1 MNNENKVSVI
11 MGVYNCAET
20 LSESIDSI
28 IEQTYTNWELIMCDD
43 ASTDKSLQIMREYEK
58 KYSNIYV
65 LKNEKNMGLN
75 YTLNKCLEVANGQF
89 IARMDG
95 DDISLKNRF
104 EEEIKVLLEKP
115 NISIVSCPMIYFDS
129 KGEWGRGT
137 MIEYPQKED
146 FIKGTPF
153 CHAPCMVRREAYMA
167 VQGYSVEERLLRV
180 EDYHLW
186 MKMYAEGYKGYNIQ
200 RSLYKMRDD
209 RNATAR
215 RKFKYRLN
223 EAYVRGMAIKKL
235 GLSKKYYI
243 SILRPI
249 LVGILP
255 TPVYEYLHKR
265 KQNNKL

>member
-11 MGVYNCAET
+11 MGVYNCEET

-28 IEQTYTNWELIMCDD
+28 IKQTYTNWELIMCDD
-43 ASTDKSLQIMREYEK
+43 ASTDKSLQIMEDYEE
-58 KYSNIYV
+58 KYPNIHV
-65 LKNEKNMGLN
+65 LTNENNMGLN
-75 YTLNKCLEVANGQF
+75 YTLNKCLESANGQF

-95 DDISLKNRF
+95 DDISLKTRF
-104 EEEIKVLLEKP
+104 EEEIEILLENP

-146 FIKGTPF
+146 FVKGTPF

-167 VQGYSVEERLLRV
+167 VQGYSVGKRLLRV

-186 MKMYAEGYKGYNIQ
+186 LKMYVEGYRGYNIQ
-200 RSLYKMRDD
+200 RPLYKMRDD
-209 RNATAR
+209 RNATSR
-215 RKFKYRLN
+215 RKFKYRIN

-243 SILRPI
+243 SVLRPI

-255 TPVYEYLHKR
+255 TPLYEYLHKR
-265 KQNNKL
+265 KQN

>member
-1 MNNENKVSVI
+1 
-11 MGVYNCAET
+11 
-20 LSESIDSI
+20 
-28 IEQTYTNWELIMCDD
+28 MCDD

-200 RSLYKMRDD
+200 RPLYKMRDD

-223 EAYVRGMAIKKL
+223 EYISKYVVINQYLCCVKGKSAFTTVFKENGTAPITIKNTNIKDDQNSIFPPKEKICL
-235 GLSKKYYI
+235 YLNSFVLKKYPLIRTKQFTCTYI
-243 SILRPI
+243 NAYI
-249 LVGILP
+249 V
-255 TPVYEYLHKR
+255 
-265 KQNNKL
+265 